1 MLPLDRTSFGE
12 RHIVVADVQGEHRLL
27 VRDLVPG
34 RPLAA
39 VIPLDRDFHTRLA
52 SLLRFHRRLF
62 GEPSGRPPRSW
73 LLSAYRR
80 KRLQQ
85 MLRALDLRLADRSY
99 REIAIALG
107 DAEAE
112 RLSASEWK
120 GSRSRSR
127 IIRLVRAA
135 TDMMNGGYR
144 KLLRIR

>member
-1 MLPLDRTSFGE
+1 
-12 RHIVVADVQGEHRLL
+12 
-27 VRDLVPG
+27 
-34 RPLAA
+34 
-39 VIPLDRDFHTRLA
+39 
-52 SLLRFHRRLF
+52 
-62 GEPSGRPPRSW
+62 
-73 LLSAYRR
+73 
-80 KRLQQ
+80 

-107 DAEAE
+107 DAEAEAE

-144 KLLRIR
+144 KLLRMR